1 MPGMKPGQ
9 VSKPQRSECLNW
21 LNNQT
26 RDGVLEGLLFNNET
40 LGTAFAAMT
49 AMGHEDA
56 FLRPRLSA
64 RHRFSKGTLAGTRAT
79 GRDAP
84 IPAVRVMTILPPGS
98 PQRRH
103 LRGCVRTGSQS
114 RLAVTTPSYSCTR
127 KGGLC
132 RYRRTM
138 LRVRR
143 RASNIRARLEFGIR

>member
-1 MPGMKPGQ
+1 MKPGQ

-64 RHRFSKGTLAGTRAT
+64 RYRFIQGTLAGTRGN
-79 GRDAP
+79 GRNAP
-84 IPAVRVMTILPPGS
+84 
-98 PQRRH
+98 
-103 LRGCVRTGSQS
+103 
-114 RLAVTTPSYSCTR
+114 
-127 KGGLC
+127 
-132 RYRRTM
+132 
-138 LRVRR
+138 
-143 RASNIRARLEFGIR
+143 